1 MSLAMNNDHKP
12 VLSKSS
18 AFMID
23 NLLSSANASTLT
35 TLTHQHTMPPK
46 KRMCLDPPSV
56 AEYIKHEPYIQRVKM
71 EPLASSSRLNIIP
84 QHSVSPPPA
93 SFASQMSSYLFQPQ
107 NSTPTF
113 ANKMKI
119 SSFAHQYMSAF
130 YVAAAAAS
138 ASSQSELNVQISSLM
153 TTHNPQL
160 NSSGYSSA
168 SSFLDS
174 PVSSFANSNESNSST
189 NSNKIISPSNMN
201 MDSSESFVDEDDYDE
216 DDEADGSIDVDLND
230 EEKENLEFGLTSA
243 KKVKNREKKEWS
255 CATCSKI
262 FDRPSLL
269 QRHIRTHTGEK
280 PHACDVCGKAFST
293 SSSLNTH
300 RRIHSG
306 EKPHACNLC
315 GKKFTASSNLYY
327 HKLTHTS
334 EKPHKCTKCAKSFS
348 TPGDLRG
355 HMHSHNGTWPF
366 RCDICNRGFTKQTNM
381 KNHMLTHTGAKPFC
395 CLQCDKQF
403 SLACN
408 LKSHM
413 KTHHG
418 SSNENESESVYNSL
432 LFE

>member
-1 MSLAMNNDHKP
+1 MSIAKQ
-12 VLSKSS
+12 SQKSS

-23 NLLSSANASTLT
+23 NLLSKPAAESQL
-35 TLTHQHTMPPK
+35 PPK
-46 KRMCLDPPSV
+46 KRQLEHS
-56 AEYIKHEPYIQRVKM
+56 
-71 EPLASSSRLNIIP
+71 EPLAESSRINQTESSFQSSPRFQLNNNSNNFMM
-84 QHSVSPPPA
+84 QHS
-93 SFASQMSSYLFQPQ
+93 
-107 NSTPTF
+107 TP
-113 ANKMKI
+113 
-119 SSFAHQYMSAF
+119 SSAF
-130 YVAAAAAS
+130 SANYKPLKSPFQANSLLAQQYVNAFYAAVV
-138 ASSQSELNVQISSLM
+138 QKPTELNVNVFGKQNYNS
-153 TTHNPQL
+153 NQL

-168 SSFLDS
+168 SLLSSSSSSSSSATASNCISYLDS
-174 PVSSFANSNESNSST
+174 PISSINSLKRAHECDSNESSMINSE
-189 NSNKIISPSNMN
+189 N
-201 MDSSESFVDEDDYDE
+201 EDELD
-216 DDEADGSIDVDLND
+216 IDVDVNENE
-230 EEKENLEFGLTSA
+230 EEKENLDANKRFKASRER
-243 KKVKNREKKEWS
+243 REKKEW
-255 CATCSKI
+255 TCETCQKV

-327 HKLTHTS
+327 HKLTHTT
-334 EKPHKCTKCAKSFS
+334 EKPHKCTKCSKSFS

-366 RCDICNRGFTKQTNM
+366 RCEICNRGFTKLTNM

-395 CLQCDKQF
+395 CDKCDKQF

-418 SSNENESESVYNSL
+418 
-432 LFE
+432 